1 MKKIFASFLA
11 GAAVLSLAACSGNSL
26 TSTTKGEVTTPA
38 SGTTTNSSTTTQSEA
53 RTKVF
58 DPVSKSEIKVGLI
71 TLHDETSTY
80 DKNFIESMKRAVREL
95 GLNDTQL
102 IVRSGI
108 EENNNCYEA
117 ATQLALTCDVV
128 FADSFGH
135 EDFLIDAA
143 EENNDVLFA
152 HATGTKAHTENLA
165 NFGNAFASIYEG
177 RYLAGIAAGMKLNQM
192 IQNNTITAE
201 QAKMG
206 YVGAFPYAEV
216 ISGYTSFYLGAKSV
230 CPTVTMEVQFTN
242 SWFDINL
249 ENQAANNLIQ
259 RGAKLISQHADS
271 MGAPNACEAAGVP
284 NVTYNGST
292 ATNCPNTYIV
302 SSKIDWTPY
311 FKYLIQSRIDG
322 YSVSKD
328 WSGDLENGSV
338 ALDAVGA
345 NAAPGTQEAINAA
358 KAQLIAGTLN
368 VFDTSKFTVSTKGNG
383 TTTFFNLNA
392 TVDSTNHVTGYL
404 ADVNSDPD
412 YRGDTQV
419 VENKVFKESV
429 FRSAPYFDLR
439 IDGITTLNA

>member
-1 MKKIFASFLA
+1 MKKIFASFLL
-11 GAAVLSLAACSGNSL
+11 GAAALGLASCSKAQANTPTNSN
-26 TSTTKGEVTTPA
+26 SN
-38 SGTTTNSSTTTQSEA
+38 GTTTVNDS

-58 DPVSKSEIKVGLI
+58 NPVSKSDIKIGLI

-80 DKNFIESMKRAVREL
+80 DKNFIESMKRAVKDL
-95 GLNDTQL
+95 GLADSQL
-102 IVRSGI
+102 LIRSGI
-108 EENNNCYEA
+108 EENNDCYEA
-117 ATQLALTCDVV
+117 ATQLALTCNVV

-143 EENNDVLFA
+143 EENPTVLFA
-152 HATGTKAHTENLA
+152 HATGTKAHTENLP

-177 RYLAGIAAGMKLNQM
+177 RYLAGIAAGMKLNEL
-192 IQNNTITAE
+192 INSGAFAASE
-201 QAKMG
+201 AKMG

-216 ISGYTSFYLGAKSV
+216 ISGYTSFFLGAKSV

-249 ENQAANNLIQ
+249 EGQAANNLIQ

-271 MGAPNACEAAGVP
+271 MGAPNACEAAGIP

-292 ATNCPNTYIV
+292 EANCPNTYIV

-338 ALDAVGA
+338 ALDSVGSK
-345 NAAPGTQEAINAA
+345 AAAGTQAAIDAA
-358 KAQLIAGTLN
+358 KAKLIAGTLN

-392 TVDSTNHVTGYL
+392 TLDDNKHVTAYL
-404 ADVNSDPD
+404 ADVNSDPN
-412 YRGDTQV
+412 YAGDTQV
-419 VENKVFKESV
+419 VQNGVFLESEY
-429 FRSAPYFDLR
+429 RSAPYFDLH
-439 IDGITTLNA
+439 IDGITTLN

>member
-1 MKKIFASFLA
+1 
-11 GAAVLSLAACSGNSL
+11 
-26 TSTTKGEVTTPA
+26 
-38 SGTTTNSSTTTQSEA
+38 
-53 RTKVF
+53 
-58 DPVSKSEIKVGLI
+58 
-71 TLHDETSTY
+71 
-80 DKNFIESMKRAVREL
+80 
-95 GLNDTQL
+95 
-102 IVRSGI
+102 
-108 EENNNCYEA
+108 
-117 ATQLALTCDVV
+117 
-128 FADSFGH
+128 
-135 EDFLIDAA
+135 
-143 EENNDVLFA
+143 
-152 HATGTKAHTENLA
+152 
-165 NFGNAFASIYEG
+165 
-177 RYLAGIAAGMKLNQM
+177 MKLNQM

-292 ATNCPNTYIV
+292 ANNCPNTYIV